1 MPAGRLIDEM
11 RSGADPDMAP
21 SELSTQQVVRLHQL
35 FHEAKFPD
43 PVGGHLSPAGAAVS
57 YGP

>member
-1 MPAGRLIDEM
+1 M

-21 SELSTQQVVRLHQL
+21 TDLLPKQVVRLHQL

-43 PVGGHLSPAGAAVS
+43 PGGGHLSPAGAQRL
-57 YGP
+57 

>member
-1 MPAGRLIDEM
+1 M

-43 PVGGHLSPAGAAVS
+43 PTGGHLSPAGAAQS
-57 YGP
+57 PEC